1 MTVQEWIR
9 KGRELGASDL
19 HIEADTAPV
28 ARVRGQ
34 LSAIGQPI
42 AGATL
47 VQAAREL
54 LGNDGWAQFT
64 SRGSADVSRTISG
77 VRCRINIFQTL
88 RGVAMAVRLLSSF
101 QNNLRACNLHPDLK
115 RLTDMTTGLIVISGP
130 TGSGKSTTL
139 AALVEE
145 INSSSARHIIA
156 IESPLE
162 YVFSNRRSFIRQ
174 REVPTHSPTY
184 EQALVDALRENPDVL
199 VIGEMRTPEVMRLTL
214 SAAETGHLVIATMHS
229 ATCAEALTRICMSFP
244 AEIQG
249 GIRAQ
254 LADSFVGV
262 VCQRLEF
269 LAEFRLR
276 VPVCEI
282 LLPSAASKG
291 TIRGGQF
298 SQIANVL
305 QTGGETGMWN
315 FERYQRWVAHKKD
328 WVQPTLATPL
338 QEERIAPAPLK
349 IQRQAIPTAK
359 DDSLEISIDEDVD
372 LDELAKRI
380 EQRTR
385 GPRE

>member
-1 MTVQEWIR
+1 MTVSEWIR

-19 HIEADTAPV
+19 HIEAHTAPV
-28 ARVRGQ
+28 ARIRGQ
-34 LSAIGQPI
+34 LSSIGPPV
-42 AGATL
+42 AGALL

-54 LGNDGWAQFT
+54 LGNDGWPQFL
-64 SRGSADVSRTISG
+64 SRGSADLSRTVAG

-101 QNNLRACNLHPDLK
+101 QNNLRACNLHPELK
-115 RLTDMTTGLIVISGP
+115 RLTEVTTGLVVVSGP

-145 INSSSARHIIA
+145 INSSSARNIIA
-156 IESPLE
+156 IESPIE
-162 YVFSNRRSFIRQ
+162 YVFTNRRSFIRQ
-174 REVPTHSPTY
+174 REVPTHSPSY

-199 VIGEMRTPEVMRLTL
+199 IIGEMRTPEVMRLTL

-229 ATCAEALTRICMSFP
+229 ATCAEAITRICMSFP
-244 AEIQG
+244 AEMQG
-249 GIRAQ
+249 SIRAQ
-254 LADSFVGV
+254 LADCFVGF
-262 VCQRLEF
+262 VCQRLDF
-269 LAEFRLR
+269 LSEFRLR

-305 QTGGETGMWN
+305 QTGGEAGMWN
-315 FERYQRWVAHKKD
+315 FDRYQRWVAQKKD
-328 WVQPTLATPL
+328 WVPPTLATPL
-338 QEERIAPAPLK
+338 PKERSVPAKPK
-349 IQRQAIPTAK
+349 IQRREIAPTAPK
-359 DDSLEISIDEDVD
+359 EDSLEISIEEDAD

-380 EQRTR
+380 EKGTR
-385 GPRE
+385 

>member
-1 MTVQEWIR
+1 MIQEWIR

-28 ARVRGQ
+28 ARIRGQ
-34 LSAIGQPI
+34 LSAIGPAI
-42 AGATL
+42 AGTL
-47 VQAAREL
+47 VVQAGREL
-54 LGNDGWAQFT
+54 LGGDGWSEFL
-64 SRGSADVSRTISG
+64 SRGSADLSRTIAG
-77 VRCRINIFQTL
+77 VRCRVNIFQTL

-101 QNNLRACNLHPDLK
+101 QNNLRACNLHPELK
-115 RLTDMTTGLIVISGP
+115 KLTDATTGLIVVSGP

-145 INSSSARHIIA
+145 INSSSARNIIA
-156 IESPLE
+156 IESPIE
-162 YVFSNRRSFIRQ
+162 YLFTNRRSFIRQ
-174 REVPTHSPTY
+174 REVPTHSPSY

-229 ATCAEALTRICMSFP
+229 ATCAEAVTRLCMSFP

-249 GIRAQ
+249 SIRAQ
-254 LADSFVGV
+254 LADCFVGL

-269 LAEFRLR
+269 LSEFRLR

-282 LLPSAASKG
+282 LLPSAASRG

-305 QTGGETGMWN
+305 QTGGDVGMWN
-315 FERYQRWVAHKKD
+315 FDRYQRWVAQKKD
-328 WVQPTLATPL
+328 WVPPTLATPL
-338 QEERIAPAPLK
+338 PEERIAPAAPK
-349 IQRQAIPTAK
+349 IKRREIPAVPK
-359 DDSLEISIDEDVD
+359 DENTLEISIEEDVD

-380 EQRTR
+380 EKGTR
-385 GPRE
+385 

>member
-1 MTVQEWIR
+1 MTVQDWIR

-19 HIEADTAPV
+19 HIEADNALV

-34 LSAIGQPI
+34 LSSIGTSIPGTI
-42 AGATL
+42 V

-54 LGNDGWAQFT
+54 LGDGWPQFL
-64 SRGSADVSRTISG
+64 SRGSADLSQTIAG
-77 VRCRINIFQTL
+77 VRCRVNIFQTV
-88 RGVAMAVRLLSSF
+88 RGVAMAVRLLSAF

-115 RLTDMTTGLIVISGP
+115 RLTEATTGLVVVSGP

-145 INSSSARHIIA
+145 INACSARNVIA
-156 IESPLE
+156 IESPIE
-162 YVFSNRRSFIRQ
+162 YLFTNRRSFIRQ
-174 REVPTHSPTY
+174 REIPTHSPSY

-229 ATCAEALTRICMSFP
+229 ATCAEALTRMCMSFP

-249 GIRAQ
+249 SIRAQ
-254 LADSFVGV
+254 LADCFVGL
-262 VCQRLEF
+262 VCQRLDF
-269 LAEFRLR
+269 LSEYRLR
-276 VPVCEI
+276 VPVCEV
-282 LLPSAASKG
+282 LLPSASAKG

-305 QTGGETGMWN
+305 QTGGEAGMWN
-315 FERYQRWVAHKKD
+315 FDRYERWVARKTD
-328 WVQPTLATPL
+328 WVLPTLTAPL
-338 QEERIAPAPLK
+338 PQERIAAASSPK
-349 IQRQAIPTAK
+349 IQRRAAPPKAQK
-359 DDSLEISIDEDVD
+359 DDALEISIEEDAS

-380 EQRTR
+380 EQRT
-385 GPRE
+385 

>member
-1 MTVQEWIR
+1 M
-9 KGRELGASDL
+9 
-19 HIEADTAPV
+19 
-28 ARVRGQ
+28 
-34 LSAIGQPI
+34 
-42 AGATL
+42 
-47 VQAAREL
+47 
-54 LGNDGWAQFT
+54 
-64 SRGSADVSRTISG
+64 
-77 VRCRINIFQTL
+77 
-88 RGVAMAVRLLSSF
+88 
-101 QNNLRACNLHPDLK
+101 
-115 RLTDMTTGLIVISGP
+115 
-130 TGSGKSTTL
+130 

-162 YVFSNRRSFIRQ
+162 YVFTNRRSFIRQ

-254 LADSFVGV
+254 LADCFVGM
-262 VCQRLEF
+262 VCQRLDF
-269 LAEFRLR
+269 LAEYRLR

-291 TIRGGQF
+291 TDSRRSIQSDRQCAANRRRDRHVEFRPLSTLGG
-298 SQIANVL
+298 AEEGLGAADV
-305 QTGGETGMWN
+305 GGAACRKNG
-315 FERYQRWVAHKKD
+315 A
-328 WVQPTLATPL
+328 
-338 QEERIAPAPLK
+338 APAPLK
-349 IQRQAIPTAK
+349 VQRQTITPTVLK
-359 DDSLEISIDEDVD
+359 DDSLEISIDEEVD

-385 GPRE
+385 APRE

>member
-19 HIEADTAPV
+19 HIEADSALV

-34 LSAIGQPI
+34 LSSIGASI
-42 AGATL
+42 AGAVL

-54 LGNDGWAQFT
+54 LGDGWPQFL
-64 SRGSADVSRTISG
+64 SRGSADLSRTIAG
-77 VRCRINIFQTL
+77 VRCRINIFQTV
-88 RGVAMAVRLLSSF
+88 RGVAMAVRLLSAF

-115 RLTDMTTGLIVISGP
+115 KLTDVTTGLVVISGP

-145 INSSSARHIIA
+145 INASSARNVIA
-156 IESPLE
+156 IESPIE
-162 YVFSNRRSFIRQ
+162 YLFTNRRSFIRQ
-174 REVPTHSPTY
+174 REIPTHSPSY

-249 GIRAQ
+249 SIRAQ
-254 LADSFVGV
+254 LADCFVGV
-262 VCQRLEF
+262 ICQRLDF
-269 LAEFRLR
+269 LSEFRLR

-282 LLPSAASKG
+282 LLPSAAAKG

-305 QTGGETGMWN
+305 QTGGESGMWN
-315 FERYQRWVAHKKD
+315 FDRYQRWVAQKKD
-328 WVQPTLATPL
+328 WVPPTLAAPL
-338 QEERIAPAPLK
+338 PEERIAPAPKLQRRETPLK
-349 IQRQAIPTAK
+349 TSK
-359 DDSLEISIDEDVD
+359 EDTLEISIEEDAN

-380 EQRTR
+380 EQGTR
-385 GPRE
+385 

>member
-19 HIEADTAPV
+19 HLEADTAPV
-28 ARVRGQ
+28 ARIRGQ
-34 LSAIGQPI
+34 LSSIGQPI
-42 AGATL
+42 AGAAL
-47 VQAAREL
+47 MHAGREL
-54 LGNDGWAQFT
+54 LGTDGWSQFLA
-64 SRGSADVSRTISG
+64 RGSADVSRTISG
-77 VRCRINIFQTL
+77 VRCRLNIFQTL
-88 RGVAMAVRLLSSF
+88 RGVAMAIRLLSSF

-115 RLTDMTTGLIVISGP
+115 RLTEMTTGLIVVSGP

-145 INSSSARHIIA
+145 VNSSSARNIIA
-156 IESPLE
+156 IESPIE
-162 YVFSNRRSFIRQ
+162 YLFTNRRSFIRQ
-174 REVPTHSPTY
+174 REVPTHSPSY
-184 EQALVDALRENPDVL
+184 EQALIDALRENPDVL
-199 VIGEMRTPEVMRLTL
+199 VVGEMRTPEVMRLTL

-229 ATCAEALTRICMSFP
+229 ATCAEAITRLCMSFS

-249 GIRAQ
+249 SIRAQ
-254 LADSFVGV
+254 LADCFVGF

-269 LAEFRLR
+269 LSEYRLR

-305 QTGGETGMWN
+305 QTGGDAGMWN
-315 FERYQRWVAHKKD
+315 FDRYQRWIAQKKD
-328 WVQPTLATPL
+328 WVQPTQAAPL
-338 QEERIAPAPLK
+338 QEERAAPVQPK
-349 IQRQAIPTAK
+349 IQRREVIPVAK
-359 DDSLEISIDEDVD
+359 DDSMEISIEEDVD

-380 EQRTR
+380 EKRT
-385 GPRE
+385 P

>member
-1 MTVQEWIR
+1 MIQDWIR

-28 ARVRGQ
+28 ARIRGQ
-34 LSAIGQPI
+34 LSAIGPAI
-42 AGATL
+42 AGTL
-47 VQAAREL
+47 VMQAGREL
-54 LGNDGWAQFT
+54 LGGDGWSQFL
-64 SRGSADVSRTISG
+64 SRGSADLSRTIAG
-77 VRCRINIFQTL
+77 VRCRVNIFQTL

-115 RLTDMTTGLIVISGP
+115 KLTDATTGLIIVSGP

-145 INSSSARHIIA
+145 INSSSARNIIA
-156 IESPLE
+156 IESPIE
-162 YVFSNRRSFIRQ
+162 YLFTNRRSFIRQ
-174 REVPTHSPTY
+174 REVPTHSPSY
-184 EQALVDALRENPDVL
+184 EQALIDALRENPDVL

-229 ATCAEALTRICMSFP
+229 ATCAEAITRLCMSFP

-249 GIRAQ
+249 SIRAQ
-254 LADSFVGV
+254 LADCFVGL
-262 VCQRLEF
+262 VCQRLDF
-269 LAEFRLR
+269 LSEFRLR

-305 QTGGETGMWN
+305 QTGGDVGMWN
-315 FERYQRWVAHKKD
+315 FDRYQRWVAQKKD
-328 WVQPTLATPL
+328 WVPPTLATPL
-338 QEERIAPAPLK
+338 PEERIVPAAPKIKRREIPAAP
-349 IQRQAIPTAK
+349 K
-359 DDSLEISIDEDVD
+359 DENTLEISIDEDVD

-380 EQRTR
+380 EKGTR
-385 GPRE
+385 

>member
-1 MTVQEWIR
+1 VSVQEWVR

-19 HIEADTAPV
+19 HIEAETAPV
-28 ARVRGQ
+28 ARIRGL

-42 AGATL
+42 AGAIL
-47 VQAAREL
+47 VQSAREL
-54 LGNDGWAQFT
+54 LGSDGWTQFL
-64 SRGSADVSRTISG
+64 SRGSADLSRTIAG
-77 VRCRINIFQTL
+77 VRCRLNIFQTL
-88 RGVAMAVRLLSSF
+88 RGVAMAIRLLSSF

-115 RLTDMTTGLIVISGP
+115 RLTEMTTGLIVVSGP

-145 INSSSARHIIA
+145 INSSNARNVIA
-156 IESPLE
+156 IESPIE
-162 YVFSNRRSFIRQ
+162 YLFSNRRSFIRQ
-174 REVPTHSPTY
+174 REVPTHSPSY
-184 EQALVDALRENPDVL
+184 EQALIDALRENPDVL

-229 ATCAEALTRICMSFP
+229 ATCAEALTRLCMSFP

-249 GIRAQ
+249 SIRAQ
-254 LADSFVGV
+254 LADCFVGII
-262 VCQRLEF
+262 CQRLEF
-269 LAEFRLR
+269 LADYRLR

-305 QTGGETGMWN
+305 QTGGEQGMWN
-315 FERYQRWVAHKKD
+315 FDRYERWIAQKRD
-328 WVQPTLATPL
+328 WLQPTQAPPL
-338 QEERIAPAPLK
+338 QEERLAPAQPK
-349 IQRQAIPTAK
+349 IQRRENIPAVAK
-359 DDSLEISIDEDVD
+359 DDSMEIAIEEDVD

-380 EQRTR
+380 EKRT
-385 GPRE
+385 P

>member
-19 HIEADTAPV
+19 HLEADTAPV
-28 ARVRGQ
+28 ARIRGQ
-34 LSAIGQPI
+34 LSSIGQPI
-42 AGATL
+42 AGAAL
-47 VQAAREL
+47 MHAGREL
-54 LGNDGWAQFT
+54 LGTDGWSQFLA
-64 SRGSADVSRTISG
+64 RGSADVSRTISG
-77 VRCRINIFQTL
+77 VRCRLNIFQTL
-88 RGVAMAVRLLSSF
+88 RGVAMAIRLLSSF

-115 RLTDMTTGLIVISGP
+115 RLTEMTTGLIVVSGP

-145 INSSSARHIIA
+145 VNSSSARNIIA
-156 IESPLE
+156 IESPIE
-162 YVFSNRRSFIRQ
+162 YLFTNRRSFIRQ
-174 REVPTHSPTY
+174 REVPTHSPSY
-184 EQALVDALRENPDVL
+184 EQALIDALRENPDVL
-199 VIGEMRTPEVMRLTL
+199 IVGEMRTPEVMRLTL

-229 ATCAEALTRICMSFP
+229 ATCAEAIARLCMSFS

-249 GIRAQ
+249 SIRAQ
-254 LADSFVGV
+254 LADCFVGF

-269 LAEFRLR
+269 LSEYRLR

-305 QTGGETGMWN
+305 QTGGDAGMWN
-315 FERYQRWVAHKKD
+315 FDRYQRWIAQKKD
-328 WVQPTLATPL
+328 WVQPTQAAPL
-338 QEERIAPAPLK
+338 QEERAAPVQPK
-349 IQRQAIPTAK
+349 IQRREVIPVAK
-359 DDSLEISIDEDVD
+359 DDSMEISIEEDVD

-380 EQRTR
+380 EKRT
-385 GPRE
+385 P